1 MSNLFN
7 LFWIFLIL
15 VSLQPVLQRQLLA
28 QARKRAPSQIA
39 HERGSAV
46 TTLIH
51 RQETMSILG
60 FPVMRYIDVDDSE
73 SVLRDIRATP
83 SGIPIDVVLHTPGGL
98 VLAATQIA
106 SALADHDAPVRA
118 IVPHYAM
125 RGGTLV
131 ALAADEI
138 EVDPHAA
145 LGPVDPQ
152 VGEYPAASIVVAA
165 QETKDPDDKTL
176 ILADV
181 SRKALRQ
188 VQDFIAHLLEGNME
202 PEQAKEVLHVLAS
215 GVWTHDYPLGPEELR
230 KLGLPVKVG
239 IPNSAYDLM
248 ALYPQPR
255 GRQSAVEYVPS
266 RPRPELPPASRP
278 RD

>member
-28 QARKRAPSQIA
+28 QARKRALSQIA

-46 TTLIH
+46 MTLIH

-73 SVLRDIRATP
+73 SVLR
-83 SGIPIDVVLHTPGGL
+83 
-98 VLAATQIA
+98 
-106 SALADHDAPVRA
+106 
-118 IVPHYAM
+118 
-125 RGGTLV
+125 
-131 ALAADEI
+131 E
-138 EVDPHAA
+138 
-145 LGPVDPQ
+145 
-152 VGEYPAASIVVAA
+152 
-165 QETKDPDDKTL
+165 
-176 ILADV
+176 
-181 SRKALRQ
+181 
-188 VQDFIAHLLEGNME
+188 
-202 PEQAKEVLHVLAS
+202 
-215 GVWTHDYPLGPEELR
+215 
-230 KLGLPVKVG
+230 
-239 IPNSAYDLM
+239 SAYDLM